1 MENKELN
8 RIPPFLL
15 LFKGPPLSGGGF
27 QGLVCIPVINLA
39 VPPPNAGCESQLS
52 QHGTCPSIGPSLQA
66 EWKEAAHK

>member
-27 QGLVCIPVINLA
+27 QGLVCIPVIHLA
-39 VPPPNAGCESQLS
+39 VPPQCRL
-52 QHGTCPSIGPSLQA
+52 
-66 EWKEAAHK
+66 